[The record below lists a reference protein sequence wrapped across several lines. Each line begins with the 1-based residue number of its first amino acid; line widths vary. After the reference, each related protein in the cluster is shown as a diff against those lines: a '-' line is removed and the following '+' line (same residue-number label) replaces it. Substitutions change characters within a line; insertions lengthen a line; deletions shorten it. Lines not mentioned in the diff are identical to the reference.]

1 MAAILAVAPAAALA
15 GPASPP
21 DAAGFEGRVD
31 AAKTAMMGDPQ
42 AALARS
48 TEALQ
53 VARAHA
59 DTQQAVRVATAQWL
73 QGEALYRLSRLDEAA
88 AVIDQALAVVATKA
102 TNTKLHADLLM
113 AKAGVMGAR
122 GQVQPALQ
130 GFQAAYKIFGKV
142 GEPRSQAKAL
152 MFIGSIY
159 QDARDYG
166 KVLQYY
172 AQAAELYPADTVLL
186 VTADNNIANAL
197 RSQKR
202 YPESVAAFEK
212 ARLIAKEMGS
222 TELQAEI
229 LTNQAVAEI
238 EWGRLDAAQGH
249 INASLRLLQGD
260 PGARDELPAIWAV
273 AARIQLE
280 RHQPQAAAQL
290 LDRAFAGMDLE
301 TTPLP
306 FRDFHETAYRTF
318 TQLGD
323 EHKAL
328 AHLRAFK
335 RLDDQA
341 RELAAS
347 TNAALISA
355 QFDFANQS
363 SRIAQ
368 LKAGQLQRDVELGRQ
383 RNVITTVLL
392 FGSILVTALLLVSFL
407 WIRRSRNQV
416 RATNGLL
423 NQANGLLEKALRAR
437 TEFLANTSHEIRT
450 PLNGILGMT
459 QVILGNQKLD
469 PDVRE
474 KIGVV
479 HAGAETMRA
488 LVDDILD
495 IAALETDSVT
505 LNRDEFDLPK
515 LCKETVQLWTEKAS
529 AKGLALKLDAS
540 AAPGRIIEDSGR
552 LRQILFNLMS
562 NAIKFTDKGS
572 VSLTVEMEVAEFG
585 EQIIFVVT
593 DTGIG
598 IPHDKL
604 EEVFESFRQ
613 VDSSTTRTYEGT
625 GLGLAICQK
634 LARAMGGDIYVD
646 SALGRGTT
654 VTARLPLERGAASV
668 EDEGGAEVP
677 RTLEDCRLLICDAN
691 PLSQAVIKA
700 VLQPQARAVEAVGS
714 CDAARAAAESG
725 RFDLVLID
733 VMALGEERQAR
744 LASLR
749 VLSAAVAPAAVAI
762 LTPDIGEDE
771 AGRLLHAGAA
781 QIIKKP
787 IAAPA
792 LAGELRAGLTARADD
807 PGVAQAVSAG

>member
-1 MAAILAVAPAAALA
+1 
-15 GPASPP
+15 
-21 DAAGFEGRVD
+21 
-31 AAKTAMMGDPQ
+31 
-42 AALARS
+42 ALARS
-48 TEALQ
+48 AEALQ

-59 DTQQAVRVATAQWL
+59 DAQQAVRIATAQWL
-73 QGEALYRLSRLDEAA
+73 QGEALMRLNRLDDAA
-88 AVIDQALAVVATKA
+88 AILDQALAVVAVKA
-102 TNTKLHADLLM
+102 PNTKLHADLLT
-113 AKAGVMGAR
+113 AKASVMGDR

-130 GFQAAYKIFGKV
+130 GFQTAYKIFGQV

-152 MFIGSIY
+152 MYIGSIY

-172 AQAAELYPADTVLL
+172 AQAAELFPADQTLTV
-186 VTADNNIANAL
+186 VARNNVGTAL
-197 RSQKR
+197 KSLKK
-202 YPESVAAFEK
+202 YPEAVAEFEK
-212 ARLIAKEMGS
+212 ARTIARQMGS
-222 TELQAEI
+222 TQLQAEI

-249 INASLRLLQGD
+249 VDASLRLLQGD
-260 PGARDELPAIWAV
+260 AGAGDELPAIWAV

-290 LDRAFAGMDLE
+290 LNRAFEGMDLE

-323 EHKAL
+323 EHRAL

-347 TNAALISA
+347 TNAALMSA

-368 LKAGQLQRDVELGRQ
+368 LKAGQLQRDVELARQ

-392 FGSILVTALLLVSFL
+392 FGSILVTALSLLSFM

-423 NQANGLLEKALRAR
+423 NDTNGLLEKALRAR

-529 AKGLALKLDAS
+529 AKGLELRLDAG

-572 VSLTVEMEVAEFG
+572 VSLTVGLEVAEFG
-585 EQIIFVVT
+585 EQVIFVVE

-668 EDEGGAEVP
+668 EEEGGAEVP

-714 CDAARAAAESG
+714 CDAAKAAAESG

-733 VMALGEERQAR
+733 AMALGEERQAR

-749 VLSAAVAPAAVAI
+749 VLSAAVAPAVVAI

-792 LAGELRAGLTARADD
+792 LAGELRAGLSARADD
-807 PGVAQAVSAG
+807 PGAARAASAG